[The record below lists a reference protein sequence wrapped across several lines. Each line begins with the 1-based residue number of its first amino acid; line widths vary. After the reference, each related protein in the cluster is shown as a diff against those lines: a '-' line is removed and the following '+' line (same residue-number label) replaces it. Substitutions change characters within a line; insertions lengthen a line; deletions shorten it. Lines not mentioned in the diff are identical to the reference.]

1 MKRIAFV
8 TALAMGLAA
17 SPALAQQTQHQHGPA
32 SAEKAHP
39 EQGGGMR
46 GESEAMQ
53 QHSEKMEE
61 MRALMKQA
69 HPATDPAEHQRL
81 MGMHRKMMHE
91 RMTSMMQS
99 DHAAMMQACQERMA
113 MMHDMMG
120 QMAAEHEMMP
130 SK

>member
-1 MKRIAFV
+1 MKRMTFAI
-8 TALAMGLAA
+8 ALAMGLAA
-17 SPALAQQTQHQHGPA
+17 SSALAQQTPHQHGPA
-32 SAEKAHP
+32 STEKDHP
-39 EQGGGMR
+39 EQDGGMI

-53 QHSEKMEE
+53 QHGKKMEE

-69 HPATDPAEHQRL
+69 HAATDPAERQRL

-91 RMTSMMQS
+91 HMTSMMQG

-120 QMAAEHEMMP
+120 QMAAQHEMMP
-130 SK
+130 TK